1 MSSAPNMPTDTA
13 LARLSTND
21 LIEQLKVALERF
33 QTAKNNGQNTTEL
46 AKVYQIL
53 QAESDRRTR
62 NKSLR

>member
-21 LIEQLKVALERF
+21 LIEQLKVALEAL
-33 QTAKNNGQNTTEL
+33 QAAKSNGQNTTEL
-46 AKVYQIL
+46 AKVHQIL